1 MVRDIVRSRILL
13 ARPSRPA
20 TADDLAIG
28 ADLADTLAAHS
39 DGCVGMAANMIGEQV
54 RVIAVLDRHGRPRV
68 MYNPSIVWHEGPYQ
82 TEEGCL
88 CLEGTRPA
96 SRWRRIAVKYQD
108 SSMQT
113 RTGRFN
119 GIEAEAIQHEID
131 HCDGVVI

>member
-96 SRWRRIAVKYQD
+96 SRWRHIAVEYQD
-108 SSMQT
+108 SSMRT

>member
-54 RVIAVLDRHGRPRV
+54 RVIAVLDHHGRPRV
-68 MYNPSIVWHEGPYQ
+68 MYNPSIVWHEGPCQ

-96 SRWRRIAVKYQD
+96 SRWRRIAVEYQD

-131 HCDGVVI
+131 HCDGMVI